1 MGHPIINLPC
11 WCIPFY
17 TSHLWWF
24 PGWFIGFTTWTCEK
38 YMIFVRVLKVNEPTF
53 WMLPHAKSAS
63 TSHQCCPRAQA
74 TFAWQTWQP
83 GVMTHLSSTAAWR
96 WDNDSHNTETKHK
109 SVVIVSS
116 EHLFFFDTSY
126 IDYSNKY
133 LFQQAGRLLKHCFLR
148 SWDGVRR
155 PTIINFGAE
164 FDMNCC
170 KENLFGKHI
179 KICPT
184 LSWIFC
190 L

>member
-1 MGHPIINLPC
+1 MVLFRIKVGHPIINLPC

-38 YMIFVRVLKVNEPTF
+38 YMVFVRILKVNEPTF

-96 WDNDSHNTETKHK
+96 WDNDSNNTETKHK
-109 SVVIVSS
+109 YVVIVSS
-116 EHLFFFDTSY
+116 EHLFFWH
-126 IDYSNKY
+126 IIH
-133 LFQQAGRLLKHCFLR
+133 RLLQQIFISAGWAPAKTWLFKILR
-148 SWDGVRR
+148 WR
-155 PTIINFGAE
+155 PPPYHNQFW
-164 FDMNCC
+164 
-170 KENLFGKHI
+170 
-179 KICPT
+179 
-184 LSWIFC
+184 SWIWYE
-190 L
+190 LLQEKSVW